1 MTAAMDEGDAAES
14 SPPSPAPLRLRGFI
28 GRSLA
33 LATSASPRIR
43 GASLYVSLH
52 YLALLAPVVV
62 LVSVIADRRPAL
74 VSAFVEGVAFAAM
87 SPDEEAIVSLLGL
100 SFLVV
105 FLGVVALAIECQALA
120 VAVLGSTA
128 VGLPLA
134 LREALRRSRQSF
146 WRIFRASLITWLPL
160 VVVGQ
165 VASGFLSGIL
175 GPATETTALATTAL
189 TTVLGVPF
197 AYTVTAIVLGDAG
210 ARAAVVRSFRLA
222 RAVWRLAFVVA
233 LVGAFATELA
243 VFGFGAAIG
252 LVGTVGQAVGL
263 GFGSGPATTFLTLVV
278 TLLIVASAGSLQL
291 TVTAVVAA
299 PQVAAFLGLGEDAA
313 GLDRAREEAGPGA
326 PARVRW
332 VSWPMAAGIAV
343 TVLCS
348 LAGLRLVLDPG

>member
-1 MTAAMDEGDAAES
+1 MTAATNEADAAES
-14 SPPSPAPLRLRGFI
+14 PPPSRAPLRVREFI
-28 GRSLA
+28 GRSLV
-33 LATSASPRIR
+33 LATSASRRIR
-43 GASLYVSLH
+43 GASLYISLH

-62 LVSVIADRRPAL
+62 LVSVIVDRRPAL
-74 VSAFVEGVAFAAM
+74 ISAFVEGVAFAALT
-87 SPDEEAIVSLLGL
+87 PDEEAIVSLLGVSL
-100 SFLVV
+100 LVV

-120 VAVLGSTA
+120 VAVLGSA
-128 VGLPLA
+128 AIGRPLV

-197 AYTVTAIVLGDAG
+197 AYTVAGIVLADAG
-210 ARAAVVRSFRLA
+210 ARNAVARSVHLA
-222 RAVWRLAFVVA
+222 RANLRLAFVVA

-243 VFGFGAAIG
+243 VFGFGAAVG

-299 PQVAAFLGLGEDAA
+299 PQVTAFLSLTEDTA
-313 GLDRAREEAGPGA
+313 GLDRAREAGGPVV

-332 VSWPMAAGIAV
+332 VTWPMAAGIAV

-348 LAGLRLVLDPG
+348 LAGLRGVLAG

>member
-1 MTAAMDEGDAAES
+1 MIGATGEASAFEASTPIA
-14 SPPSPAPLRLRGFI
+14 APLRVRGLI

-33 LATSASPRIR
+33 LATSASRRIR
-43 GASLYVSLH
+43 GASLYISLH
-52 YLALLAPVVV
+52 YLALLAPVVI

-74 VSAFVEGVAFAAM
+74 ISAFVEGVTDARFTPDDAA
-87 SPDEEAIVSLLGL
+87 AVTLLGL
-100 SFLVV
+100 SILVV
-105 FLGVVALAIECQALA
+105 FFGVVALAIECQALA

-128 VGLPLA
+128 VGRPLA

-165 VASGFLSGIL
+165 VASGFLFGFL

-189 TTVLGVPF
+189 TTLLGVPF

-210 ARAAVVRSFRLA
+210 ARGAVVRSVRLVRDNLRLA
-222 RAVWRLAFVVA
+222 LVVA
-233 LVGAFATELA
+233 LVGAFATELS
-243 VFGFGAAIG
+243 VFGFGAAVG

-278 TLLIVASAGSLQL
+278 TLLVVASAGSLQL
-291 TVTAVVAA
+291 TVTAIVAA
-299 PQVAAFLGLGEDAA
+299 PQVTAFLALAA
-313 GLDRAREEAGPGA
+313 EATGLDRARETDSGIAV
-326 PARVRW
+326 RVRW
-332 VSWPMAAGIAV
+332 VTWPMLVGIAV

-348 LAGLRLVLDPG
+348 LAGLSLVLEPG